1 MANRHA
7 LCFTGVWG
15 DLERMTTQALAPE
28 TLEGWYVLQ
37 QAFAVDRAALRARPD
52 AELDALEREFA
63 TAMAELAGGDGAHGW
78 SALVPLVGSR
88 ADVMVMHFRPTL
100 DEVGAAQARVALT
113 RLADFLTPV
122 ECFLSV
128 TEAGLY
134 YLTAQLARDAAARG
148 GKVGDDVYKAELK
161 KRVDAE
167 LATEHVQ
174 RRLFPLPPSERMPYV
189 CVYPMDKKRETG
201 QNWYALPIDERSEL
215 MKWHGLTGRKYAG
228 RVLQIISG
236 SIGLDV
242 WEWAVTLF
250 AADPLEFKKIVSEMR
265 FDEASAKYGEF
276 GNFYVGRITAPEAWM
291 RVLRGPPAA

>member
-1 MANRHA
+1 
-7 LCFTGVWG
+7 
-15 DLERMTTQALAPE
+15 MTTAALAPE
-28 TLEGWYVLQ
+28 TLEGWYLLHQ
-37 QAFAVDRAALRARPD
+37 TFAVDRAALRRLPEA
-52 AELDALEREFA
+52 EREALAREFE
-63 TAMAELAGGDGAHGW
+63 TVMAELAGDAERGW

-88 ADVMVMHFRPTL
+88 ADVLVMHFRPTL
-100 DEVGAAQARVALT
+100 DALGAAQARLARA
-113 RLADFLTPV
+113 RLHDFLAPV
-122 ECFLSV
+122 EFFLSV

-134 YLTAQLARDAAARG
+134 YVTAQLAKAAAERG
-148 GKVGDDVYKAELK
+148 GKVGDDAYRAELA

-167 LATEHVQ
+167 LATDHV
-174 RRLFPLPPSERMPYV
+174 RKRLYPPPPDGRMPYV
-189 CVYPMDKKRETG
+189 CVYPMNKKRETG

-265 FDEASAKYGEF
+265 FDEASARYGEF
-276 GNFYVGRITAPEAWM
+276 GNFYVGRLTPPGDW
-291 RVLRGPPAA
+291 VRGLVVPGTG

>member
-1 MANRHA
+1 
-7 LCFTGVWG
+7 
-15 DLERMTTQALAPE
+15 MTTLALAPE
-28 TLEGWYVLQ
+28 TLEGWYILHQ
-37 QAFAVDRAALRARPD
+37 CFAVDRAKLRALSDKDFD
-52 AELDALEREFA
+52 AVAHEFA
-63 TAMAELAGGDGAHGW
+63 AVMESLAGGDGAHGW

-100 DEVGAAQARVALT
+100 DALGEAQHALAAARLSE
-113 RLADFLTPV
+113 LLTPV
-122 ECFLSV
+122 EFFLSV
-128 TEAGLY
+128 AEAGLY
-134 YLTAQLARDAAARG
+134 YITAQLAKAAAVRG
-148 GKVGDDVYKAELK
+148 GKVGDDEYKAELK

-174 RRLFPLPPSERMPYV
+174 KRLYPPPPGDRMPYV

-201 QNWYALPIDERSEL
+201 QNWYALPIEERSEL

-228 RVLQIISG
+228 RVVQIISG

-276 GNFYVGRITAPEAWM
+276 GNFYVGKLAAPHVWV
-291 RVLRGPPAA
+291 RGLRAGGGA

>member
-1 MANRHA
+1 
-7 LCFTGVWG
+7 
-15 DLERMTTQALAPE
+15 MTTQPVAPE

-37 QAFAVDRAALRARPD
+37 QAFALDRAALRGLSGAEFD
-52 AELDALEREFA
+52 AAATEFGATMQALS
-63 TAMAELAGGDGAHGW
+63 GGDGAQGW
-78 SALVPLVGSR
+78 SALAPLVGSR

-100 DEVGAAQARVALT
+100 DALGEAQAALARA
-113 RLADFLTPV
+113 RLSDLLTPV
-122 ECFLSV
+122 EFFLSV

-134 YLTAQLARDAAARG
+134 FITAQLAKAAAARG
-148 GKVGDDVYKAELK
+148 GKVGDDEYKAELK

-174 RRLFPLPPSERMPYV
+174 RRLYPLPPGDRMPYV
-189 CVYPMDKKRETG
+189 CVYPMDKKREAG
-201 QNWYALPIDERSEL
+201 QNWYALPIEERNDL

-228 RVLQIISG
+228 RVLQVISG
-236 SIGLDV
+236 SIGLDA

-276 GNFYVGRITAPEAWM
+276 GNFYVGRVTSAADWTRGLRDHTSAAAPSGRA
-291 RVLRGPPAA
+291 GGGSTDA

>member
-1 MANRHA
+1 
-7 LCFTGVWG
+7 
-15 DLERMTTQALAPE
+15 MTTQALAPE
-28 TLEGWYVLQ
+28 TLEGWYMLQ
-37 QAFAVDRAALRARPD
+37 QAFALDRAALRQLPASD
-52 AELDALEREFA
+52 LEGMGREFA
-63 TAMAELAGGDGAHGW
+63 ARMATLAHHDAGGW
-78 SALVPLVGSR
+78 SALVSVIGSR
-88 ADVMVMHFRPTL
+88 ADLVMMHVRPTL
-100 DEVGAAQARVALT
+100 DEIGAAQSQVAST

-122 ECFLSV
+122 ESFLSV
-128 TEAGLY
+128 AEAGLY
-134 YLTAQLARDAAARG
+134 YLTAQLARDAATRG

-161 KRVDAE
+161 KKVDAE

-174 RRLFPLPPSERMPYV
+174 RRLYPLPPDARMPYV

-201 QNWYALPIDERSEL
+201 QNWYALPVDERSDL

-236 SIGLDV
+236 SIGFDL

-276 GNFYVGRITAPEAWM
+276 GNFYVGKLVAPEEWANG
-291 RVLRGPPAA
+291 LRALERG

>member
-1 MANRHA
+1 
-7 LCFTGVWG
+7 
-15 DLERMTTQALAPE
+15 MTTPALAPE
-28 TLEGWYVLQ
+28 TLEGWYVLHQ
-37 QAFAVDRAALRARPD
+37 TFRLDRAALRPLLPVDFD
-52 AELDALEREFA
+52 AIADDFVHTMDA
-63 TAMAELAGGDGAHGW
+63 LAGGDGANGW

-100 DEVGAAQARVALT
+100 DALGDAQARLAQA
-113 RLADFLTPV
+113 RLSDYLTPV
-122 ECFLSV
+122 EFFLSV

-134 YLTAQLARDAAARG
+134 YVTAQLAKAAAARKG
-148 GKVGDDVYKAELK
+148 RVGDDEYQAELK

-167 LATEHVQ
+167 LATEHV
-174 RRLFPLPPSERMPYV
+174 RKRLYPPLPGGEMPYV
-189 CVYPMDKKRETG
+189 CVYPMNKKRETG
-201 QNWYALPIDERSEL
+201 QNWYALPIEERSEL

-236 SIGLDV
+236 SIGLDL

-276 GNFYVGRITAPEAWM
+276 GNFYVGRIAPPDAWT
-291 RVLRGPPAA
+291 RGLRPAAR

>member
-1 MANRHA
+1 
-7 LCFTGVWG
+7 
-15 DLERMTTQALAPE
+15 MTTAPLAPE
-28 TLEGWYVLQ
+28 TLEGWYVLHQ
-37 QAFAVDRAALRARPD
+37 TFTLDRPALRALGPAD
-52 AELDALEREFA
+52 FDALARDFT
-63 TAMAELAGGDGAHGW
+63 TAMRELSGGDGAQGW

-100 DEVGAAQARVALT
+100 DELGTAQT
-113 RLADFLTPV
+113 RLADTRLAEFLTPV
-122 ECFLSV
+122 EYFLSV
-128 TEAGLY
+128 SEAGLY
-134 YLTAQLARDAAARG
+134 YITAQLAKAAAARG
-148 GKVGDDVYKAELK
+148 GKVGDDEYKAELK

-167 LATEHVQ
+167 LATEHV
-174 RRLFPLPPSERMPYV
+174 RKRLYPPPPGEAMPYV

-265 FDEASAKYGEF
+265 FDEASARYGAF
-276 GNFYVGRITAPEAWM
+276 GNFYVGRLAAPEAWV
-291 RVLRGPPAA
+291 RGLRPSAGQ

>member
-1 MANRHA
+1 
-7 LCFTGVWG
+7 
-15 DLERMTTQALAPE
+15 MTTPALAPE
-28 TLEGWYVLQ
+28 TLEGWYVLHQ
-37 QAFAVDRAALRARPD
+37 TFRLDRAALRPLLPVDFD
-52 AELDALEREFA
+52 AIADDFVHTMDA
-63 TAMAELAGGDGAHGW
+63 LAGGDGANGW

-100 DEVGAAQARVALT
+100 DALGDAQARLAQA
-113 RLADFLTPV
+113 RLSDYLTPV
-122 ECFLSV
+122 EFFLSV

-134 YLTAQLARDAAARG
+134 YVTAQLAKAAAARKG
-148 GKVGDDVYKAELK
+148 RVGDEEYQAELK

-167 LATEHVQ
+167 LATEHV
-174 RRLFPLPPSERMPYV
+174 RKRLYPPLPGGEMPYV
-189 CVYPMDKKRETG
+189 CVYPMNKKRETG
-201 QNWYALPIDERSEL
+201 QNWYALPIEERSEL

-236 SIGLDV
+236 SIGLDL

-276 GNFYVGRITAPEAWM
+276 GNFYVGRIAPPDAWV
-291 RVLRGPPAA
+291 RGLRPAAR

>member
-1 MANRHA
+1 
-7 LCFTGVWG
+7 
-15 DLERMTTQALAPE
+15 MTTAPLAPE
-28 TLEGWYVLQ
+28 TLEGWYVLHQ
-37 QAFAVDRAALRARPD
+37 TFTLDRRALRALGAQD
-52 AELDALEREFA
+52 FDALARDFT
-63 TAMAELAGGDGAHGW
+63 TAMRELSGGDGAHGW

-100 DEVGAAQARVALT
+100 DELGTAQT
-113 RLADFLTPV
+113 RLANTRLAAFLTPV
-122 ECFLSV
+122 EYFLSV
-128 TEAGLY
+128 SEAGLY
-134 YLTAQLARDAAARG
+134 YITAQLAKAAASRG
-148 GKVGDDVYKAELK
+148 GKVGDDEYRAELK

-167 LATEHVQ
+167 LATEHV
-174 RRLFPLPPSERMPYV
+174 RKRLYPPPPGETMPYV

-265 FDEASAKYGEF
+265 FDEASARYGAF
-276 GNFYVGRITAPEAWM
+276 GNFYVGRLAAPDAWV
-291 RVLRGPPAA
+291 RGLRPAAGQ